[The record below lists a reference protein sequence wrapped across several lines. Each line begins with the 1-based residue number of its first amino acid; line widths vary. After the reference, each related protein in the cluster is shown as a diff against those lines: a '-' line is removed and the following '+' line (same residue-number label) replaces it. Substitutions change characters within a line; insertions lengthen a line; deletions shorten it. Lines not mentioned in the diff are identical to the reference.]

1 LWDGQVARQ
10 NPDIQRK
17 RSAFVCVRITR
28 MNGVD
33 VGRFE
38 FDLDTTWSAFF
49 TDSRLNV
56 YSRFGGRDA
65 GEPEERLSVK
75 SLLHT
80 MDEVLDA
87 HQRRLA
93 NLNQNRQLDS
103 PHDPLIQPAPRQSLT
118 PQQIPLLA
126 QSHQGCVHCHQIRE
140 YQFLQWSHDGVFSQ
154 RKLFGWPLPEALG
167 IKLDRDH
174 GHRIQRVSAKS
185 PAIKAGLRSG
195 DVVERVGD
203 VPVRSEYDIRWALH
217 RLPKQQQVPLT
228 VRRGLQDGAAQH
240 RILLPLPDGWRKTDL
255 RWRKSLRS
263 IPLEFGFRGYAL
275 TRSQL
280 DKLKL
285 DRSRMAIRVT
295 SVKDR
300 GLAQALQLHK
310 RDIIVRVADR
320 ASSGPFYAFQS
331 DLLAAYKP
339 GDTVRIQVLRE
350 GELLTLSGKF
360 PNWFT
365 RETAVP

>member
-33 VGRFE
+33 FQRFA

-49 TDSRLNV
+49 TDSRLNI

-87 HQRRLA
+87 HRRRLSD
-93 NLNQNRQLDS
+93 LKQDRQDND
-103 PHDPLIQPAPRQSLT
+103 PHDPRIQPAPKQSLT

-126 QSHQGCVHCHQIRE
+126 QNHQGCVHCHQIRE
-140 YQFLQWSHDGVFSQ
+140 YQFLQWSHEGVFSQ
-154 RKLFGWPLPEALG
+154 RKLFGWPLPETLG
-167 IKLDRDH
+167 IELDRDH

-185 PAIKAGLRSG
+185 PAVNAGLRSG
-195 DVVERVGD
+195 DIVERVGD
-203 VPVRSEYDIRWALH
+203 VPIRSEYDIRWALH
-217 RLPKQQQVPLT
+217 RLPKQHQVPLT
-228 VRRGLQDGAAQH
+228 VRRGRQDSAARHTMQ
-240 RILLPLPDGWRKTDL
+240 LPLPSGWRQTNL
-255 RWRKSLRS
+255 SWRKSLRS

-285 DRSRMAIRVT
+285 DRTRMAIRVT
-295 SVKDR
+295 SVKNR
-300 GLAQALQLHK
+300 GLAQALDLHK

-320 ASSGPFYAFQS
+320 AASGTFYAFQS
-331 DLLAAYKP
+331 DLLGAYKP
-339 GDTVRIQVLRE
+339 GDTVRIQVLRD
-350 GELLTLSGKF
+350 GERLTLSGKF